1 MNENFNEKMKDQGSG
16 RESESQSRRV
26 GSLRETLAEVY
37 SQIEIEG
44 YNNPEFAREIA
55 LIITEIYRLPPMWEV
70 QIDGQKM
77 PASLVADVYRELT
90 WEHVTAVIAGFKNAE
105 YEIKYRKSY
114 LRTALYNEVFENYS
128 RTVNQLV
135 KSGYR
140 SAVK

>member
-1 MNENFNEKMKDQGSG
+1 MNGKNNEKMKEQGVG

-44 YNNPEFAREIA
+44 YSDTELAREIA
-55 LIITEIYRLPPMWEV
+55 LIITEVYKLPPTWDV
-70 QIDGQKM
+70 QIDGQKL

-90 WEHVTAVIAGFKNAE
+90 WEHVTAVIANFKKADF
-105 YEIKYRKSY
+105 EIKYRKSY

-128 RTVNQLV
+128 RVVNALTRD
-135 KSGYR
+135 GYK
-140 SAVK
+140 V

>member
-1 MNENFNEKMKDQGSG
+1 MNGNFNEKMKDQGAG

-44 YNNPEFAREIA
+44 YNDPELAREIA
-55 LIITEIYRLPPMWEV
+55 LIITEMYRLPSTWEV

-90 WEHVTAVIAGFKNAE
+90 WEHVTAVIANFKNTGF
-105 YEIKYRKSY
+105 EIKYRKSY

-128 RTVNQLV
+128 RTVNALARD
-135 KSGYR
+135 GYK
-140 SAVK
+140 V